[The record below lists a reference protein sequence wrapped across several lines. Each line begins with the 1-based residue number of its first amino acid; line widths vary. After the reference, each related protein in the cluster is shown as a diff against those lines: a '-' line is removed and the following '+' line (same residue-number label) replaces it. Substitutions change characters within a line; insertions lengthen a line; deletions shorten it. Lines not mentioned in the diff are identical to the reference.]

1 MSNELINIPSTGAK
15 QTASDSKIVTL
26 KLGISQQQREKLK
39 RLNEMNIEK
48 ENSQDQKNDRTMS
61 STDNERSSV
70 KDHDVSSGNYI
81 DVFGSMQCPQELQSA
96 IRDIEKGFKKG
107 LKPKLTDDGTSG
119 TYLMRGISKKPL
131 AVFKPI
137 DEEAFAPNNPRDH
150 VGRFGQQS
158 FRAGVLSGEACI
170 REVAA
175 YLLDKDGFSGVPS
188 TTMIESHLSSLK

>member
-1 MSNELINIPSTGAK
+1 MSNELINIPSTGVR
-15 QTASDSKIVTL
+15 QYASDSKIVTL

-48 ENSQDQKNDRTMS
+48 ENSQDLKNDRTMS
-61 STDNERSSV
+61 STDNDRSSV
-70 KDHDVSSGNYI
+70 KDYDVSSGNYI

-96 IRDIEKGFKKG
+96 IKDIESGFKKG

-119 TYLMRGISKKPL
+119 TYLMRGISKKPV

-150 VGRFGQQS
+150 VGRFG
-158 FRAGVLSGEACI
+158 
-170 REVAA
+170 
-175 YLLDKDGFSGVPS
+175 
-188 TTMIESHLSSLK
+188 

>member
-1 MSNELINIPSTGAK
+1 MSNELINIPSTGAR

-48 ENSQDQKNDRTMS
+48 ENSQDLKNDRTMS
-61 STDNERSSV
+61 STDNDRSSV

-150 VGRFGQQS
+150 VGRFG
-158 FRAGVLSGEACI
+158 
-170 REVAA
+170 
-175 YLLDKDGFSGVPS
+175 
-188 TTMIESHLSSLK
+188 